1 MAAPAFKTPLNPP
14 NLCPEIPTLPNLD
27 RPLGIL
33 PAKEKCRSWI
43 YSTLL
48 PVLGIPSL
56 LELLHAPPETAAT
69 ATAALQIN
77 NKSSLK
83 SCKSLTTT
91 TTIESMS
98 TSNAMQSA
106 VVSATDEA
114 PSPHCTASREQERK
128 DGHAIW
134 RQIATVIL
142 KKEIIMSET
151 TRQKFSS

>member
-1 MAAPAFKTPLNPP
+1 MTATLILMAAPAFKTPLNPP

-83 SCKSLTTT
+83 SCKSLTTVLLLLLNPCLPRT
-91 TTIESMS
+91 RCNPQLSAQRMKLPPLIAQPQES
-98 TSNAMQSA
+98 
-106 VVSATDEA
+106 
-114 PSPHCTASREQERK
+114 
-128 DGHAIW
+128 
-134 RQIATVIL
+134 
-142 KKEIIMSET
+142 KKERTDTQYGDKLQQSY
-151 TRQKFSS
+151 